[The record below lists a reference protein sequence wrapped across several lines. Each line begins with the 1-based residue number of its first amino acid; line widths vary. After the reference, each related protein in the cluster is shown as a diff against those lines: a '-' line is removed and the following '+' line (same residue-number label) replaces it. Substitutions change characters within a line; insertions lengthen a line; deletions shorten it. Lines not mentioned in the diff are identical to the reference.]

1 MTRRYLEDLQVGERW
16 TSEELTIEAAA
27 VIDFGV
33 KYDPQPFHT
42 DPDAARNSPFGGLIA
57 SGWQLAAIA
66 MRLCVRA
73 RLFGETP
80 IIGIGADELR
90 WLQPVRPG
98 DSVHVERELV
108 EIQALPDKP
117 KRGVVK
123 ARIDLINQRGEVVM
137 RMFGLTSI
145 PRRPADANQ

>member
-1 MTRRYLEDLQVGERW
+1 MTRSYLEDLQVGERW